1 MTVDQFIQAL
11 LDEAQKEGILAAE
24 VYLSSSDSFRAMCVK
39 GQISNYTVHATRGL
53 SLRGLY
59 NGKMGYAA
67 TEAFDEEAVGQL
79 VQAVKESAELTEDED
94 VQEIYQGDGE
104 YPHVYNYNPALDQV
118 AEQKKLQ
125 LIQDIEKKALA
136 LDERVTALNY
146 NMISTSSGE
155 TRIVNR
161 VVGADGKAHGLDLCY
176 RDNMAVCYISATAKE
191 GERVSTGSAFRVS
204 RNFDEI
210 DADQI
215 AREAVEEA
223 LFMLRAAPVPSGAYR
238 AIIDAKCM
246 PDLLGVFAGV
256 FSAESAQKG
265 LSLLAGK
272 EGEIIASEAVTLMDD
287 PLLPG
292 GLASQPFDAEGVAT
306 RTKAVIEKG
315 KLTTLLHNLKTAKKA
330 GVKTT
335 GNAAKS
341 GYAGAVN
348 VSPSNFYLSP
358 GEKSK
363 EELLSQ
369 MGDGLVI
376 TEVSGLHAGA
386 NPISGDF
393 SLIAQGYTVKD
404 GKKDQPV
411 EQITVAGNFYQLLKN
426 VRAVGSDLTFPG
438 SAIGSPSVD
447 VGEISVAGK

>member
-1 MTVDQFIQAL
+1 MTVEQFIQAL
-11 LDEAQKEGILAAE
+11 LDEAKRQGIEAAE
-24 VYLSSSDSFRAMCVK
+24 VYLSSGDSFRAMCVK
-39 GQISNYTVHATRGL
+39 GEIANYTVHSTRGL

-79 VQAVKESAELTEDED
+79 VRAVKESAELTEDED
-94 VQEIYQGDGE
+94 VQEIYPGDKE
-104 YPHVYNYNPALDQV
+104 YPKIDNYCPALDEV
-118 AEQKKLQ
+118 DEQKKLQ

-136 LDERVTALNY
+136 MDERITALNY

-155 TRIVNR
+155 TRIVNSY
-161 VVGADGKAHGLDLCY
+161 GLNLNA
-176 RDNMAVCYISATAKE
+176 RDNMAVCYVSATAKE
-191 GERVSTGSAFRVS
+191 GERVSTGSGFKVT
-204 RNFDEI
+204 RNFEEL
-210 DADQI
+210 DADAI
-215 AREAVEEA
+215 TKEAVDEA
-223 LFMLRAAPVPSGAYR
+223 LFMLKAAPVPSGNYR

-272 EGEIIASEAVTLMDD
+272 EGEMIASEIVTLMDD

-306 RTKAVIEKG
+306 HTKAVIENG
-315 KLTTLLHNLKTAKKA
+315 KLTTLLHNLKTARKA

-348 VSPSNFYLSP
+348 VSPSNFYLKP
-358 GEKSK
+358 GEKTQA
-363 EELLSQ
+363 ELFADL
-369 MGDGLVI
+369 GDGLVI

-404 GKKDQPV
+404 GKKDKPV

-426 VRAVGSDLTFPG
+426 IRAVGSDLTFPG
-438 SAIGSPSVD
+438 SSIGSPSVD
-447 VGEISVAGK
+447 VGEIAVAGK

>member
-1 MTVDQFIQAL
+1 MTIDQFIQAL
-11 LDEAQKEGILAAE
+11 LDEALKAGIEAAE
-24 VYLSSSDSFRAMCVK
+24 IYLSSGDRFRAMCVK
-39 GQISNYTVHATRGL
+39 GEITNYTVNATRGL

-59 NGKMGYAA
+59 QGKMGYAA
-67 TEAFDEEAVGQL
+67 TEAFDEAAVSQL
-79 VQAVKESAELTEDED
+79 VEAVKESASLTEDED
-94 VQEIYQGDGE
+94 VQEIYRGDRE
-104 YPHVYNYNPALDQV
+104 YPKADNYNPALDQV
-118 AEQKKLQ
+118 DEARKLA

-136 LDERVTALNY
+136 LDDRIAALNY

-155 TRIVNR
+155 TRIVNSY
-161 VVGADGKAHGLDLCY
+161 GLNLKH
-176 RDNMAVCYISATAKE
+176 RDNMAVCYVSATAKE
-191 GERVSTGSAFRVS
+191 SGRVSTGSGFKVT
-204 RNFDEI
+204 RNFDEL
-210 DADQI
+210 DADAI

-223 LFMLRAAPVPSGAYR
+223 LFMLKAAPVPSGTYR

-246 PDLLGVFAGV
+246 PDMLGAFDGV

-272 EGEIIASEAVTLMDD
+272 EGEMIASEAVTLMDD

-292 GLASQPFDAEGVAT
+292 GLGSQPFDAEGVAT

-315 KLTTLLHNLKTAKKA
+315 KLTTLLHNLKTARKA

-348 VSPSNFYLSP
+348 VSPSNFFLAP
-358 GEKSK
+358 GKK
-363 EELLSQ
+363 TLAELMQ
-369 MGDGLVI
+369 DMGDGLVI

-386 NPISGDF
+386 NAISGDF
-393 SLIAQGYTVKD
+393 SLIAQGYTVKN
-404 GKKDQPV
+404 GKKDAPV

-426 VRAVGSDLTFPG
+426 IRAVGSDLTFPG

>member
-1 MTVDQFIQAL
+1 MTVEQFIQAL
-11 LDEAQKEGILAAE
+11 LDEAKRQDIEAAE
-24 VYLSSSDSFRAMCVK
+24 VYLSSGDSFRAMCVK
-39 GQISNYTVHATRGL
+39 GEIANYTVHSTRGL

-79 VQAVKESAELTEDED
+79 VRAVKESAELTEDED
-94 VQEIYQGDGE
+94 VQEIYPGDKE
-104 YPHVYNYNPALDQV
+104 YPKIDNYCPALDEV
-118 AEQKKLQ
+118 DEQKKLQ

-136 LDERVTALNY
+136 MDERITALNY

-155 TRIVNR
+155 TRIVNSY
-161 VVGADGKAHGLDLCY
+161 GLNLNA
-176 RDNMAVCYISATAKE
+176 RDNMAVCYVSATAKE
-191 GERVSTGSAFRVS
+191 GERVSTGSGFKVT
-204 RNFDEI
+204 RNFEEL
-210 DADQI
+210 DADAI
-215 AREAVEEA
+215 AKEAVDEA
-223 LFMLRAAPVPSGAYR
+223 LFMLKAAPVPSGNYR

-272 EGEIIASEAVTLMDD
+272 EGETIASEIVTLMDD

-306 RTKAVIEKG
+306 HTKAVIENG
-315 KLTTLLHNLKTAKKA
+315 KLTTLLHNLKTARKA

-348 VSPSNFYLSP
+348 VSPSNFYLKP
-358 GEKSK
+358 GEKTQA
-363 EELLSQ
+363 ELFAD

-404 GKKDQPV
+404 GKKDKPV

-426 VRAVGSDLTFPG
+426 IRAVGSDLTFPG
-438 SAIGSPSVD
+438 SPIGSPSVD
-447 VGEISVAGK
+447 VGEIAVAGK

>member
-1 MTVDQFIQAL
+1 MTIDQFIQAL
-11 LDEAQKEGILAAE
+11 LDEALKAGIEAAE
-24 VYLSSSDSFRAMCVK
+24 IYLSSGDRFKAMCVK
-39 GQISNYTVHATRGL
+39 GEITNYTVNATRGL

-59 NGKMGYAA
+59 QGKMGYAA
-67 TEAFDEEAVGQL
+67 TEAFDEAAVAQL
-79 VQAVKESAELTEDED
+79 VEAVKESATLTEDED
-94 VQEIYQGDGE
+94 VQEIYPGDKE
-104 YPHVYNYNPALDQV
+104 YPKADNYNPALDQV
-118 AEQKKLQ
+118 DEGRKLA
-125 LIQDIEKKALA
+125 LIQEIEKKALA
-136 LDERVTALNY
+136 LDERITALNY

-155 TRIVNR
+155 TRIVNSY
-161 VVGADGKAHGLDLCY
+161 GLNLSH

-191 GERVSTGSAFRVS
+191 GDRVATGSGFKVT
-204 RNFDEI
+204 RNFDEM
-210 DADQI
+210 DADAI
-215 AREAVEEA
+215 AKEAVDEA
-223 LFMLRAAPVPSGAYR
+223 LFMLKAAPVPSGTYR
-238 AIIDAKCM
+238 AIIEAKCM
-246 PDLLGVFAGV
+246 PDMLGAFDGV

-272 EGEIIASEAVTLMDD
+272 EGEMIASEAVTLMDD

-315 KLTTLLHNLKTAKKA
+315 RLTTLLHNLKTARKA

-335 GNAAKS
+335 GNAAKA

-348 VSPSNFYLSP
+348 VSPSNFFLAP
-358 GEKSK
+358 GKK
-363 EELLSQ
+363 TLAELMAD

-386 NPISGDF
+386 NAISGDF
-393 SLIAQGYTVKD
+393 SLIAQGYTVKN
-404 GKKDQPV
+404 GKKDAPV

-426 VRAVGSDLTFPG
+426 IRAVGSDLLFPG
-438 SAIGSPSVD
+438 SSIGSPSVD

>member
-1 MTVDQFIQAL
+1 MTIEQFIQAL
-11 LDEAQKEGILAAE
+11 LDEAKKQGIEAAE
-24 VYLSSSDSFRAMCVK
+24 IYLSSGDSFRAMCVK
-39 GQISNYTVHATRGL
+39 GEIANYTVHATRGL

-67 TEAFDEEAVGQL
+67 TEAFDEEAVAQL
-79 VQAVKESAELTEDED
+79 VQAVKESAELTEDDD
-94 VQEIYQGDGE
+94 VQEIYQGDKE
-104 YPHVYNYNPALDQV
+104 YPQIDNYNASLDEV
-118 AEQKKLQ
+118 PEQKKLQ

-136 LDERVTALNY
+136 MDGRITALNY
-146 NMISTSSGE
+146 NMISTSSGA
-155 TRIVNR
+155 TRIVNSY
-161 VVGADGKAHGLDLCY
+161 GLNLSA
-176 RDNMAVCYISATAKE
+176 RDNMAVCYVSATAKE
-191 GERVSTGSAFRVS
+191 GERVSTGSGFKVT
-204 RNFDEI
+204 RNFDDLNADEI
-210 DADQI
+210 DK
-215 AREAVEEA
+215 EAVDEA
-223 LFMLRAAPVPSGAYR
+223 LFMLHAAPVPSGTYR

-272 EGEIIASEAVTLMDD
+272 EGEMIASEIVTLMDD

-306 RTKAVIEKG
+306 FTKAVIENG
-315 KLTTLLHNLKTAKKA
+315 RLTTLLHNLKTARKA

-335 GNAAKS
+335 GNAAKA

-348 VSPSNFYLSP
+348 VSPSNFYLKP
-358 GEKSK
+358 GKK
-363 EELLSQ
+363 TQAELRAD

-426 VRAVGSDLTFPG
+426 IRAVGSDLTFPG
-438 SAIGSPSVD
+438 SPIGSPSVD
-447 VGEISVAGK
+447 VGEIAVAGK

>member
-1 MTVDQFIQAL
+1 MTIEQFIQAL
-11 LDEAQKEGILAAE
+11 LDEAKKQGIEAAE
-24 VYLSSSDSFRAMCVK
+24 IYLSSGDSFRAMCVK
-39 GQISNYTVHATRGL
+39 GEIANYTVHATRGL

-59 NGKMGYAA
+59 KGKMGYAA
-67 TEAFDEEAVGQL
+67 TEAFDEEAVAQL
-79 VQAVKESAELTEDED
+79 VRAVKESAELTEDDD
-94 VQEIYQGDGE
+94 VQEIYQGDKE
-104 YPHVYNYNPALDQV
+104 YPTIDNYNPALDEV
-118 AEQKKLQ
+118 PEQKKLQ

-136 LDERVTALNY
+136 LDGRITALNY
-146 NMISTSSGE
+146 NMISTSSGI
-155 TRIVNR
+155 TRIVNSY
-161 VVGADGKAHGLDLCY
+161 GLNLSA
-176 RDNMAVCYISATAKE
+176 RDNMAVCYVSATAKE
-191 GERVSTGSAFRVS
+191 GERVSTGSGFKVT

-210 DADQI
+210 KADEI
-215 AREAVEEA
+215 AREAVDEA
-223 LFMLRAAPVPSGAYR
+223 LFMLHAAPVPSGNYR
-238 AIIDAKCM
+238 AVIDAKCM

-272 EGEIIASEAVTLMDD
+272 EGEMIASEIVTLMDD

-306 RTKAVIEKG
+306 FSKAVIENG
-315 KLTTLLHNLKTAKKA
+315 KLTTLLHNLKTARKA

-348 VSPSNFYLSP
+348 VSPSNFYLKP
-358 GEKSK
+358 GEKTQA
-363 EELLSQ
+363 ELLAD

-426 VRAVGSDLTFPG
+426 IRAIGSDLTFPG
-438 SAIGSPSVD
+438 SPIGSPSVD
-447 VGEISVAGK
+447 VGEIAVAGK

>member
-1 MTVDQFIQAL
+1 MTIEQFIQAL

-24 VYLSSSDSFRAMCVK
+24 VYLSSGDSFRAMCVK
-39 GQISNYTVHATRGL
+39 GEIANYTVHATRGL

-67 TEAFDEEAVGQL
+67 TEAFDEEAVAQL
-79 VQAVKESAELTEDED
+79 VRAVKESAELTEDDD
-94 VQEIYQGDGE
+94 VQEIYFSTQE
-104 YPHVYNYNPALDQV
+104 YPAVDNYNPELDKV
-118 AEQKKLQ
+118 EENRKLQ

-136 LDERVTALNY
+136 MDGRITALNY
-146 NMISTSSGE
+146 NMISTSSGA
-155 TRIVNR
+155 TRIVNSY
-161 VVGADGKAHGLDLCY
+161 GLNLSA
-176 RDNMAVCYISATAKE
+176 RDNMAVCYVSATAKE
-191 GERVSTGSAFRVS
+191 GERVSTGSGFKVT

-210 DADQI
+210 KADEI
-215 AREAVEEA
+215 AREAVDEA
-223 LFMLRAAPVPSGAYR
+223 LFMLHAAPEPSGTYR
-238 AIIDAKCM
+238 AVIDAKCM

-272 EGEIIASEAVTLMDD
+272 EGEMIASEIVTLMDD

-306 RTKAVIEKG
+306 FTKAVIENG
-315 KLTTLLHNLKTAKKA
+315 RLTTLLHNLKTARKA

-335 GNAAKS
+335 GNAAKA

-348 VSPSNFYLSP
+348 VSPSNFYLKP
-358 GEKSK
+358 GKK
-363 EELLSQ
+363 TQAELLAD

-426 VRAVGSDLTFPG
+426 IRAVGSDLTFPG
-438 SAIGSPSVD
+438 SPIGSPSVD
-447 VGEISVAGK
+447 VGEIAVAGK